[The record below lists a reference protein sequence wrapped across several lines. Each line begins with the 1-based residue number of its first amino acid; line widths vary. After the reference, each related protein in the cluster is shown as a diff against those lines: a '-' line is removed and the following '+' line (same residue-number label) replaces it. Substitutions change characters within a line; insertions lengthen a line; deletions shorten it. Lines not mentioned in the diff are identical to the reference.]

1 MYLCKART
9 FILKLVCHS
18 IVKLA
23 WILLVV
29 LYLYQF
35 VLIYKYSVDI
45 PFKDEWVYFKPDHPL
60 QLPETFNLNWLFAR
74 ISEHNI
80 VSTNILTWVNYKI
93 FGLDYYKQ
101 KIINY
106 IMFAILLLLVI
117 RLKNS
122 IIGIDRF
129 QLFPMFLIFLLSPI
143 AVENHTWGFQS
154 QIHLALIFFLL
165 MLICLR
171 KNSLETTT
179 TLLFITAS
187 VMAIYSFAAGVILAL
202 VCLFFRDLQ
211 VIVSVA
217 KAPRAGQKTL
227 LNAAFCT
234 IVIGVAVTLWFKGYK
249 RPDFVPPG
257 VWPNEMAFWDY
268 FLNLLSFGFGFDT
281 QNLLPGAFFLIFSL
295 FPVLAFSS
303 DSKRRFEPDVI
314 CVSAAII
321 ALLAVLLSI
330 SFGRASI
337 GDPKTSRYAE
347 ISFMLVPLIA
357 MAWWLLLKN
366 STAKNLFLSLLWIS
380 CFCSYLDNWS
390 PALYRETYHSDR
402 TTLDCV
408 NNYFQ
413 TGGDAVCQEYWIT
426 PAHLEKAKNL
436 KIHFT
441 TVVTQQLLNNN

>member
-1 MYLCKART
+1 
-9 FILKLVCHS
+9 LKLVCNS
-18 IVKLA
+18 ILVKLA
-23 WILLVV
+23 WIILFA

-45 PFKDEWVYFKPDHPL
+45 PFKDEWVYLKPDHPL
-60 QLPETFNLNWLFAR
+60 RLPESFNLVWLFAR

-80 VSTNILTWVNYKI
+80 VATNLLTWINYKT

-106 IMFAILLLLVI
+106 IIFGILLLLVI
-117 RLKNS
+117 RLKN
-122 IIGIDRF
+122 IVIGKNHFR
-129 QLFPMFLIFLLSPI
+129 LFPMFLLFLLSPI
-143 AVENHTWGFQS
+143 AVENHTWAFQS
-154 QIHLALIFFLL
+154 QIHLVLIFFLL

-171 KNSLETTT
+171 NNSFEATT

-211 VIVSVA
+211 VIRVVA
-217 KAPRAGQKTL
+217 KDTRSGQKAL
-227 LNAAFCT
+227 LNAVFCT
-234 IVIGVAVTLWFKGYK
+234 IVIGVVVALWFKGYK
-249 RPDFVPPG
+249 RPDHVPPG
-257 VWPNEMAFWDY
+257 VWPNELAFWDY

-281 QNLLPGAFFLIFSL
+281 QNLLPGAFFLILAL
-295 FPVLAFSS
+295 FPLLAFLS
-303 DSKRRFEPDVI
+303 DRKRRLEPDVI
-314 CVSAAII
+314 CVSAAMI
-321 ALLAVLLSI
+321 AMIAVLMSI

-347 ISFMLVPLIA
+347 MSFMLVPLFA

-366 STAKNLFLSLLWIS
+366 SAAKNFFLSLIWIS

-402 TTLDCV
+402 ATLDCV
-408 NNYFQ
+408 HNYFR
-413 TGGDAVCQEYWIT
+413 TGGDAACQEYWIT

-436 KIHFT
+436 NIHFT
-441 TVVTQQLLNNN
+441 TVSN